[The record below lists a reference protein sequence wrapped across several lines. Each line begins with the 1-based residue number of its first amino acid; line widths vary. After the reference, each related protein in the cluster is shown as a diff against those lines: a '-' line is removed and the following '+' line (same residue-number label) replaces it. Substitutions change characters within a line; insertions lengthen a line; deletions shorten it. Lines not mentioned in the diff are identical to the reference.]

1 MFAPWKIVHI
11 ELSQGI
17 PELPF
22 YYGIQGACVVF
33 WWHGIPLGEQ
43 KIQVDQLPMPA
54 FQLRQLATKAIT
66 PAVGDHLVKHGFK
79 ARLPMPPSIRLFDK
93 PPDLQ
98 TLMALDQPL
107 RRLRRH
113 LSQPRDGLPCLSVS
127 VVVCT
132 RDRPEHLVLCLRSLE
147 KLSERPYEILVIDN
161 APTSDATRCL
171 VSETPEVRYIL
182 EPRPGLSIARNKGI
196 ENSSA
201 DVIAFTDDDVMV
213 HPDWITRLRQSF
225 QSPAVMAVTG
235 LVLPAELETEAQF
248 LFQQGNE
255 PSKWGYR
262 ALTFDSDFF
271 ELMKSRGVPVW
282 RIGAGANMAFRRKIF
297 DIVGD
302 FDERLGAGAAGCSED
317 SELWYRVLAQGWLC
331 RYEPTAVVYHYHR
344 KELSD
349 LEHQIYHYMRG
360 HMAALLIQFDK
371 YRHWGNLYRAFGV
384 LPWYYTKLFRKSLRN
399 LMPGPKS
406 QAGTLGAQIR
416 GCLAGVKYYLQNRS
430 CSSRFGASADKA
442 DWSEQEYIS
451 K

>member
-1 MFAPWKIVHI
+1 MFVPWKIIHI
-11 ELSQGI
+11 ELSQGL

-22 YYGIQGACVVF
+22 YYGIQGAVVVF

-43 KIQVDQLPMPA
+43 KIQVDHLPMSA

-66 PAVGDHLVKHGFK
+66 LAVGDRLVNHGFK
-79 ARLPMPPSIRLFDK
+79 ARLPMPPSIRLLDK
-93 PPDLQ
+93 PTNLQ
-98 TLMALDQPL
+98 TLLVLDQPL

-113 LSQPRDGLPCLSVS
+113 LSQQRNGLPCLSVS

-132 RDRPEHLVLCLRSLE
+132 RDRSEHLALCLQSLE

-161 APTSDATRCL
+161 APTSDTTRRI

-201 DVIAFTDDDVMV
+201 DIIAFTDDDVTV

-225 QSPAVMAVTG
+225 QNPAVMAVTG
-235 LVLPAELETEAQF
+235 LVLPAELETESQY
-248 LFQQGNE
+248 LFQQGNI

-282 RIGAGANMAFRRKIF
+282 SIGAGANMAFRRKIF

-302 FDERLGAGAAGCSED
+302 FDERLGAGASGCSED
-317 SELWYRVLAQGWLC
+317 SEIWYRILAKGLSC
-331 RYEPTAVVYHYHR
+331 RYEPAAVVYHYHR
-344 KELSD
+344 RELKS
-349 LEHQIYHYMRG
+349 LKQQLYFYMRG
-360 HMAALLIQFDK
+360 HAMALLVQFSK
-371 YRHWGNLYRAFGV
+371 HKHWGNLRRLFLS
-384 LPWYYTKLFRKSLRN
+384 LPRYYIRLFLSTILRG
-399 LMPGPKS
+399 LRDDRRFILS
-406 QAGTLGAQIR
+406 EIT
-416 GCLAGVKYYLQNRS
+416 GCISGIKYYFTH
-430 CSSRFGASADKA
+430 RF
-442 DWSEQEYIS
+442 
-451 K
+451 